1 MNKIILLI
9 LIFCSVSI
17 FSQDKD
23 QQENFID
30 VAESKCLDKKEIS
43 NAQMLE
49 CSIKAGRSWDKELNK
64 YYNLLAAKLPKDA
77 FEILKASQKEWII
90 YRDKEFKFIS
100 KLYYEVKDGT
110 MWYGVAENKK
120 KEIIKTRALEL
131 QMFLE
136 DLEY

>member
-1 MNKIILLI
+1 MNKITLLL
-9 LIFCSVSI
+9 LIFCSVPI

-49 CSIKAGRSWDKELNK
+49 CSIKARGSWDKELNK

-110 MWYGVAENKK
+110 MWYGFAENKK

>member
-1 MNKIILLI
+1 MNKIILLL

-17 FSQDKD
+17 FSQDKN

-43 NAQMLE
+43 NAKMLE
-49 CSIKAGRSWDKELNK
+49 CSIKVGKSWDKELNK

-110 MWYGVAENKK
+110 MWYGFAENKK

-131 QMFLE
+131 QIFLE